1 MKIKLFYFWTAILL
15 MTAVPAKGLLKIII
29 IGDSTVQDF
38 HEAYAPM
45 KGWGQMIPYFFDST
59 KVIVQNEAAGGNST
73 KTFLLNYWPAI
84 QPQIQTGDYLFIQF
98 GINDMNYVDFK
109 RYVPE
114 DEFKENLTIFVNQ
127 AREYGAIPIL
137 VSTARSS
144 TWSNGKPADSY
155 GEYPQ
160 ITRNVAEEL
169 AVPLVDLDK
178 FCYDLFSEQG
188 NIYAQRFCTMSLEQG
203 EYSNYPEGISD
214 NTHYQEIGA
223 IENARFVVETIEKSD
238 NEDLKK
244 LATCTLPRHKVT
256 FWVNDSTKSKAISR
270 TADFPEGI
278 NVTLKAIP
286 QDDTYFHRW
295 EDDAHNVIS
304 TSPIYTIKMGASDLT
319 FKAIY
324 GTENGIEETAQDHR
338 TLLYPNPTKGET
350 HLMLYAEQ
358 NHKATL
364 VISDLLGNTLRKE
377 EVRLEIGLN
386 DIEIDCGTLEVGNY
400 TIQVDGQIFR
410 MIKQ

>member
-29 IGDSTVQDF
+29 IGDSTVENV
-38 HEAYAPM
+38 HETYAPK
-45 KGWGQMIPYFFDST
+45 KGWGQMIPFFFDST
-59 KVIVQNEAAGGNST
+59 KVIVQNKAVGGSST
-73 KTFLLNYWPAI
+73 KTFLQNHWPAV
-84 QPQIQTGDYLFIQF
+84 QQQIQAGDYLFIQY
-98 GINDMNYVDFK
+98 GINDMSHVDQF

-114 DEFKENLTIFVNQ
+114 DEFKKNLITFVKQ
-127 AREYGAIPIL
+127 TKECGAIPIL
-137 VSTARSS
+137 VSPVHSS
-144 TWSNGKPADSY
+144 AWNNGKPADSY

-169 AVPLVDLDK
+169 AVPLMDLDK
-178 FCYDLFSEQG
+178 FGYDLFSEQG
-188 NIYAQRFCTMSLEQG
+188 IIYAQRFCTMYLAPN
-203 EYSNYPEGISD
+203 EYSNYPNGISD
-214 NTHYQEIGA
+214 YIHYQEIGA
-223 IENARFVVETIEKSD
+223 IEIARFVVETIEKSD
-238 NEDLKK
+238 NEDLMK
-244 LATCTLPRHKVT
+244 LAACTLPRHKVT
-256 FWVNDSTKSKAISR
+256 FLVNDPTKSKAISR

-278 NVTLKAIP
+278 NVTMKTIP
-286 QDDTYFHRW
+286 QGDTSFLRW

-364 VISDLLGNTLRKE
+364 VIRDLLGNTLRKE

-400 TIQVDGQIFR
+400 TIQVDEQIFR